1 MIYLV
6 VPAALVLDR
15 LGFAFFGGWELFRPD
30 LVLAA
35 VVYLCLAAKGPAPV
49 VTVSWLAG
57 FLVDLS
63 GWGLLGANAVA
74 LGGVSLVVFALRR
87 LVYRRSHLVRLFTL
101 VGAGV
106 LKSGLIWLMAAV
118 SSTPGP
124 AGGWEVL
131 SQVAA
136 TAALGLPLF
145 ALFDRW
151 FESSYEA

>member
-15 LGFAFFGGWELFRPD
+15 LGFGFFGGWELFRPD

-35 VVYLCLAAKGPAPV
+35 VVYISLAGKKPVPAV
-49 VTVSWLAG
+49 AVSWLAG

-74 LGGVSLVVFALRR
+74 LAGVSLLVFALRG
-87 LVYRRSHLVRLFTL
+87 LVYRRSHLVRLFTVVGVGFLKGGL
-101 VGAGV
+101 V
-106 LKSGLIWLMAAV
+106 WLLAAL

-124 AGGWEVL
+124 VGGWEVL

-145 ALFDRW
+145 LLFDRW
-151 FESSYEA
+151 FEPSYEA